1 MDLNELTHCIGLE
14 TAVSHKDRQKSLR
27 WLAHQNDLIVLE
39 IFKLK
44 KNHFH
49 RLKNAKT
56 SQDLVLLDVIA
67 FYSAIKELVQ
77 QSSLINRKNRSGN
90 FGFMRKI
97 SQTRAKQLRKPRLSK
112 KREKLLNMQRIV
124 LNLIENEGYSLRN
137 VSNYLL
143 RYHRLSVSHTEI
155 GKFYHSLKGAEN
167 VE

>member
-1 MDLNELTHCIGLE
+1 MDLNELTHSIN
-14 TAVSHKDRQKSLR
+14 TKTVISYKDRQKSIR
-27 WLAHQNDLIVLE
+27 WLAHQNDQIILDV
-39 IFKLK
+39 FKLK
-44 KNHFH
+44 KNHFY
-49 RLKNAKT
+49 RLKNVET
-56 SQDLVLLDVIA
+56 SQDIVLLDVIA
-67 FYSAIKELVQ
+67 FYLAIKEIVQ
-77 QSSLINRKNRSGN
+77 QSVSINRKNRSKN

-112 KREKLLNMQRIV
+112 KREKLLNMQGII

-143 RYHRLSVSHTEI
+143 TYHRFSVSHTEI